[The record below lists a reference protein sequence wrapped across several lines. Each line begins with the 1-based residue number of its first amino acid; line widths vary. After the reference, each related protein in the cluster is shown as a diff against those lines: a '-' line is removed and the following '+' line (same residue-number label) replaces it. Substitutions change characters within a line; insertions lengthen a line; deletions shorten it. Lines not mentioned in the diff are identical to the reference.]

1 MKGSSRKFLRLTASA
16 AAINAALYENLD
28 FPAKTVPK
36 FIAYAKANPGVINFG
51 PGVSAEIDVLFADL
65 APNPTPRGY
74 STEDGAGNRNPP
86 WRPLGPQRSSPSVWK
101 CPGWQPLEDSNLDM
115 SNSKSPF
122 EMSPEFAPISEQI
135 ATEDFSRRS

>member
-1 MKGSSRKFLRLTASA
+1 MDHVVKGSSRKFLRLTASA

-65 APNPTPRGY
+65 APKPTPEDIQPR
-74 STEDGAGNRNPP
+74 TEPETVTHPGDLWVLNGHRLPCGNALAGS
-86 WRPLGPQRSSPSVWK
+86 L
-101 CPGWQPLEDSNLDM
+101 
-115 SNSKSPF
+115 
-122 EMSPEFAPISEQI
+122 
-135 ATEDFSRRS
+135 